1 MDRRA
6 YHPATRS
13 AAALLTL
20 SLALLLG
27 GCAASGGALERIPT
41 SAAPVGGRT
50 PEPTPTVA
58 PTIAPSGPRATLAAA
73 GGTAV
78 ACEANTLRIPLEIDG
93 GPVGA
98 AGRIAADAD
107 TVYVVADGAL
117 YTIDPG
123 ALSEGEAP
131 LEGLLEPGDRVGE
144 RVVQEIADVALSP
157 DDNLLFALDKAGH
170 VYRVDLESGRATLT
184 YRAAPDPEEDFTSQL
199 VALTVNERGRPVVLD
214 TAYGALW
221 EPTGQRE
228 LTPIGETLTFT
239 DGNDVAYAAG
249 SAYVL
254 RRDGTISTVSGTA
267 AARTWGA
274 GPASGTGFSLFRS
287 DYLGVSGLYVV
298 DAVGREVIGYDLQG
312 AALSRHAFVFGDMGL
327 LRDATFAGDR
337 LYAVAD
343 GDLYVYP
350 GPDGTTG
357 ACPPPTGIDAQ
368 PRPLLYGVDVL
379 AAMRGWRF
387 PIEGGT
393 LPDWPRVYPGASRI
407 YRMGVHRG
415 MDIYY
420 WDGPEGFT
428 TGWPVLAVAP
438 GEVVSAT
445 VPYTPLTA
453 AEYDDLIDE
462 ALAAGATP
470 EDVLTRLSGKQ
481 VVIEHAEGLRSVYS
495 HLDEIAD
502 GVRAGEAVRLSQQI
516 GTVGATGTEGEGRP
530 GEAAPHLHVEFWI
543 GDRYLGQGITL
554 PETLWWFQQIFGG

>member
-1 MDRRA
+1 M
-6 YHPATRS
+6 
-13 AAALLTL
+13 
-20 SLALLLG
+20 
-27 GCAASGGALERIPT
+27 ERIPT
-41 SAAPVGGRT
+41 SAAPIGGRT
-50 PEPTPTVA
+50 PDPSPTPVPTDA
-58 PTIAPSGPRATLAAA
+58 PLGPQATLAAA

-78 ACEANTLRIPLEIDG
+78 ACEANTSRIPLEIDG
-93 GPVGA
+93 EPVGA
-98 AGRIAADAD
+98 ASQIAADGERL
-107 TVYVVADGAL
+107 YVVADSAL
-117 YTIDPG
+117 YTVDR
-123 ALSEGEAP
+123 AAVDDGEP
-131 LEGLLEPGDRVGE
+131 MLEGILERGDRVGG
-144 RVVQEIADVALSP
+144 RVVQEIADIALAP

-170 VYRVDLESGRATLT
+170 IYRVDLDSGRATLT
-184 YRAAPDPEEDFTSQL
+184 YRAAPDPEEDFTSEL
-199 VALTVNERGRPVVLD
+199 VALTVNQRGRPVVLD

-228 LTPIGETLTFT
+228 LEPLGETLTFT
-239 DGNDVAYAAG
+239 DGNDVTFIAD

-254 RRDGTISTVSGTA
+254 RRDGTISTVSSTTP
-267 AARTWGA
+267 ARYWGS
-274 GPASGTGFSLFRS
+274 GPSSGVGFSLFRS

-298 DAVGREVIGYDLQG
+298 DAVAREVIGYDLQG
-312 AALSRHAFVFGDMGL
+312 AVLSRHAFVFSDMGL
-327 LRDATFAGDR
+327 LRDAVFAGDE

-350 GPDGTTG
+350 GPGGTTG
-357 ACPPPTGIDAQ
+357 GCPPPTGLDAQ

-393 LPDWPRVYPGASRI
+393 LPEWPRVYPGASRI

-415 MDIYY
+415 LDIYY

-428 TGWPVLAVAP
+428 TGWPVLAAAP
-438 GEVVSAT
+438 GSVLSTT
-445 VPYTPLTA
+445 VPYTHMTA
-453 AEYDDLIDE
+453 TEYDDLIEE

-470 EDVLTRLSGKQ
+470 EDVLDRLSGKQ
-481 VVIEHAEGLRSVYS
+481 VIIDHGDDLRTVYS

-502 GVRAGEAVRLSQQI
+502 GVRTGEAVGLSEEI